1 MRVCLKP
8 LGRCRARA
16 GGWGGFVVHI
26 VEKEPGEQ
34 GVLGH
39 LVGVAVAGKVAEIAH
54 PLMAGIEQSFINS

>member
-39 LVGVAVAGKVAEIAH
+39 LVGVAVAEIAH